1 MIFVTVGNDFR
12 SFDRLL
18 KEMDR
23 LAPRIPAEIVIQ
35 RGYSRYLPRNTRHFD
50 FVSMESAAG
59 YMRRSRLVVSH
70 AGIGT
75 IILCKEYGVPIL
87 ILPRRKEY
95 GEHMNDHQLEIA
107 KALEERQDE
116 NIHVIYREDQLAEE
130 ISKILREGRREIPAG
145 GSGKVTLI
153 KTIKGFIHRSRT

>member
-23 LAPRIPAEIVIQ
+23 LAPRIPSEIVIQ

-50 FVSMESAAG
+50 FVPMESAIG
-59 YMRRSRLVVSH
+59 YMRRSQLVVSH

-75 IILCKEYGVPIL
+75 IVLCKEYGVPIL
-87 ILPRRKEY
+87 ILPRRKGY
-95 GEHMNDHQLEIA
+95 GEHINDHQLEIA

-116 NIHVIYREDQLAEE
+116 NTHVIYREDQLEE
-130 ISKILREGRREIPAG
+130 KITNILRMERRAVPPG
-145 GSGKVTLI
+145 NYGKEALI